1 MAQRTYEG
9 DPIDSTMQHFAERDF
24 DEEAEEA
31 EVPSEGTEKGDIS
44 TEYGFLDDDD
54 LSKRE
59 KVERLWQRSDCDYDE
74 WGSLSTFYTET
85 VAPVLDV
92 SQPYCSSVVGELEA
106 NDSES
111 EETNQESEQ
120 QYDQTQGTVEIETD
134 GLEEDDDD
142 IEQGEM
148 YSREQIKHDV
158 LKPLVF
164 AKKFASGDELEAL
177 QEAEELIE
185 VLLNKGDV

>member
-1 MAQRTYEG
+1 M
-9 DPIDSTMQHFAERDF
+9 
-24 DEEAEEA
+24 
-31 EVPSEGTEKGDIS
+31 
-44 TEYGFLDDDD
+44 
-54 LSKRE
+54 
-59 KVERLWQRSDCDYDE
+59 
-74 WGSLSTFYTET
+74 
-85 VAPVLDV
+85 LDV

-134 GLEEDDDD
+134 GFEEDDDD

-148 YSREQIKHDV
+148 YSREEIKHDV

-177 QEAEELIE
+177 QEAEELVE

>member
-1 MAQRTYEG
+1 MAQRSYEG
-9 DPIDSTMQHFAERDF
+9 DPIDGTIQHLAERDF
-24 DEEAEEA
+24 DEEAEGV
-31 EVPSEGTEKGDIS
+31 EVPSEETHNGDIS
-44 TEYGFLDDDD
+44 TEYGFLDDDE

-59 KVERLWQRSDCDYDE
+59 KVERLWRQSDCDYDE

-92 SQPYCSSVVGELEA
+92 SQVYCSSVVGELEA

-120 QYDQTQGTVEIETD
+120 QYDETQGTVEVETD
-134 GLEEDDDD
+134 GLEDDDDD

-148 YSREQIKHDV
+148 YSRQEIKHDV

-164 AKKFASGDELEAL
+164 AEKFASGDELEAL
-177 QEAEELIE
+177 QEAEELVE